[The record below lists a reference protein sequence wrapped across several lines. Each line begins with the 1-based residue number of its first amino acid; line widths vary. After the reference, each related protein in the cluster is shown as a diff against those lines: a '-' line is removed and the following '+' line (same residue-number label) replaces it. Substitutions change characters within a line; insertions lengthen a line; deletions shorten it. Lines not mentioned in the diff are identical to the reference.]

1 MKNRFLK
8 KEIGKYST
16 KELLSL
22 YSLLKSEPRIIQH
35 DSTRLFVTILFFLL
49 VIFIGLKWAEKNYIL
64 IKKFL

>member
-35 DSTRLFVTILFFLL
+35 DSARLFVILLFLLL